1 MDGSR
6 LCALYAM
13 CLPYLADRPGFRA
26 KAARS
31 ARLGSISF
39 FQLNRKANI
48 PFLSQQRRNTRLT
61 DFIPSSRLTSSLY
74 SPLGACLG
82 FVNGWA
88 RAWVDD
94 EAAVEISDE
103 RGWKGTA
110 FSLDAEVVVDVDR
123 RERTR
128 GMTRKRGS
136 MG

>member
-1 MDGSR
+1 
-6 LCALYAM
+6 
-13 CLPYLADRPGFRA
+13 
-26 KAARS
+26 
-31 ARLGSISF
+31 
-39 FQLNRKANI
+39 
-48 PFLSQQRRNTRLT
+48 
-61 DFIPSSRLTSSLY
+61 
-74 SPLGACLG
+74 LG

-110 FSLDAEVVVDVDR
+110 FSVDAEVVVDVDR